1 MTLNYYPKNGHSGL
15 SPYASVPSRS
25 RQRHVSTRLSSECV
39 WLNGELVPVEDTSA
53 QVLNPALHYGPGAL
67 EEIRCYLTRRGPAI
81 FRLEAH
87 LQRFLQAIR
96 ALGVGEMRY
105 TLLDLRRAVH
115 VTVQVN
121 NFSDCTVRPVLYF
134 EPGLEPHTESYHPT
148 IAVVAGD
155 WHDRGDDARKGQGV
169 SAIVSSFDQVQADV
183 ESGRG
188 NFDGQLASAI
198 AGRSLARDA
207 GVDVA
212 ILLDPEGYVAGCAGQ
227 ALFTVHD
234 GVAYTPPQAGA
245 LTDVARNTAITLL
258 EDSGVRVVVDAGL
271 TRERLHGADELFLCS
286 VASEILPVHEIDGRA
301 VGNGP
306 IGPVTTS
313 LQQLYADT
321 ARGHGR
327 RSRGWLE
334 YVMMEP
340 LF

>member
-1 MTLNYYPKNGHSGL
+1 MTLNYYPKNGQGG
-15 SPYASVPSRS
+15 ASQTATGSLQR
-25 RQRHVSTRLSSECV
+25 RRHVSTRLSSPCV
-39 WLNGELVPVEDTSA
+39 WVNGELVPVEDTSA

-87 LQRFLQAIR
+87 LQRFLQATR
-96 ALGVGEMRY
+96 SLGVDDLRY
-105 TLLDLRRAVH
+105 SLLDLRRAVH

-121 NFSDCTVRPVLYF
+121 NLSDCTLRPVLYF
-134 EPGLEPHTESYHPT
+134 EPDLEPHTEARSPT
-148 IAVVAGD
+148 IAVIAR
-155 WHDRGDDARKGQGV
+155 DRRDNEEGAQKEQGV
-169 SAIVSSFDQVQADV
+169 SAIVSSFDQLQANV

-188 NFDGQLASAI
+188 NFDAQLANAV

-207 GVDVA
+207 GVDEA
-212 ILLDPEGYVAGCAGQ
+212 ILLDPDGYVAGCAGQ
-227 ALFTVHD
+227 TLFTVHD

-245 LTDVARNTAITLL
+245 LTDVARHTAITLL
-258 EDSGVRVVVDAGL
+258 QDSGVPVTEDARL
-271 TRERLHGADELFLCS
+271 TKEHLYNADELFLCS
-286 VASEILPVHEIDGRA
+286 VASEVLPVHTLDGRD
-301 VGNGP
+301 VGDGQ
-306 IGPVTTS
+306 IGPVAHA

>member
-15 SPYASVPSRS
+15 SPYASAPSRS

-53 QVLNPALHYGPGAL
+53 QVLNPALHFGPGAL

-96 ALGVGEMRY
+96 ALGVDELRY

-134 EPGLEPHTESYHPT
+134 DPGLEPHRETYHPT

-155 WHDRGDDARKGQGV
+155 WQDHEDGRQEGQGV
-169 SAIVSSFDQVQADV
+169 SAIVTSFDQVQDNV
-183 ESGRG
+183 ETGRG
-188 NFDGQLASAI
+188 SFDSQLASAI
-198 AGRSLARDA
+198 TGRSLARDA

-212 ILLDPEGYVAGCAGQ
+212 ILLDPHGYVAGCAGQ
-227 ALFTVHD
+227 AFFTVHE
-234 GVAYTPPQAGA
+234 GLAYTPPQAGA

-258 EDSGVRVVVDAGL
+258 EDSGVRVVVDDHL
-271 TRERLHGADELFLCS
+271 TRERLHQADELFLCS
-286 VASEILPVHEIDGRA
+286 VANEILPVRQIDGRG
-301 VGNGP
+301 VGNGQ
-306 IGPVTTS
+306 IGPVTAT